1 MTVQHRIRRYAQLA
15 TAAAI
20 LVFALLCFFLLISPR
35 AGKLRRVEADLEAA
49 HTQLADMRKE
59 IENASIA
66 GMPAPGESR
75 YEKFGILGADEEQLF
90 LSDLIDFCT
99 ETDNTLN
106 VVRRAD
112 IARAASTT
120 DERPSPSGG
129 PKATPNP
136 QEPAVPQPKI
146 ERVPHTV
153 NFSGTFL
160 SSFHLLRT
168 LEGYKRLLTVERV
181 ELAANTREGYPRVNG
196 NISIDL
202 YLVKNAGQP
211 LPGAPEPAQT
221 DGTVAAKVNSQPSQ
235 ETRG

>member
-1 MTVQHRIRRYAQLA
+1 MTPQHRIRRYAQLA

-20 LVFALLCFFLLISPR
+20 LVFALLCFFVLVSPR
-35 AGKLRRVEADLEAA
+35 ISKLHRVEANLEAA

-66 GMPAPGESR
+66 GTPAPGESR
-75 YEKFGILGADEEQLF
+75 YEKFGILGADEEELF
-90 LSDLIDFCT
+90 LSDLIDFCS

-112 IARAASTT
+112 VARAARTSDDRTAAGAKSAP
-120 DERPSPSGG
+120 DPE
-129 PKATPNP
+129 
-136 QEPAVPQPKI
+136 QPAVPQPKI

-160 SSFHLLRT
+160 SSFYLLRK

-181 ELAANTREGYPRVNG
+181 ELSADTREGYPQVNG

-202 YLVKNAGQP
+202 YLVKNAGVP
-211 LPGAPEPAQT
+211 LPEAPEAAET
-221 DGTVAAKVNSQPSQ
+221 DGAVAAKATGQPSQ
-235 ETRG
+235 EARG